1 MPALEAKPRPRGLLI
16 SLLVAA
22 ISLLLAAWLGG
33 TSHETFVFRLLHDAT
48 QVIGGI
54 ALAGAGIGAWIYIWE
69 RLRWRAALQ
78 TIAVDRFEATLRHV
92 GAIMWAVSYVLF
104 DDWTIARQVNEIFQ
118 LPWTEDS
125 ESEARKQFDEAN
137 NRALELQTGASAL
150 RVDALERFGEV
161 AAELSLHC
169 EALWATAKEFD
180 GYLISGHSMPLLR
193 RVADLQRHVRRL
205 IDEGSERSRDPQH
218 GALLLPG
225 ALLTV
230 FDAGTAVAIAVRAP
244 LSQLL
249 GTLKDKRLREEIAQ
263 QEVSVKLSAATNNFL
278 RQDRALK
285 EQAAEIEAEI
295 ERINEKTRATR
306 EKAQKLDGLRRGE
319 PAGPT

>member
-1 MPALEAKPRPRGLLI
+1 LEPN
-16 SLLVAA
+16 
-22 ISLLLAAWLGG
+22 
-33 TSHETFVFRLLHDAT
+33 
-48 QVIGGI
+48 
-54 ALAGAGIGAWIYIWE
+54 
-69 RLRWRAALQ
+69 
-78 TIAVDRFEATLRHV
+78 
-92 GAIMWAVSYVLF
+92 VLF
-104 DDWTIARQVNEIFQ
+104 EDRTPARQVNEIFQ

-137 NRALELQTGASAL
+137 NRALELQTGALAL
-150 RVDALERFGEV
+150 RVDALERLGEV

-169 EALWATAKEFD
+169 EALFLATAKEFD
-180 GYLISGHSMPLLR
+180 GYLFSGHSMPLLR

-218 GALLLPG
+218 GALLLPS

-230 FDAGTAVAIAVRAP
+230 FDAGTAVAIAVRTP